1 MSNALVESEIPIDA
15 RRPRQVLVVEDDP
28 AIRHA
33 VSSTLILSGYEV
45 VEADNGLA
53 AMKLLSDRQFDVIV
67 LDMMLPGLSGM
78 DILRELRGSISTP
91 IIAVTAR
98 SLLENRVEGLNL
110 GADDYLVKP
119 FDLDE
124 LLARIAAL
132 LRRSEGKIT
141 QTLEIGPIK
150 IDRASKSVFL
160 NNLLVPLSRTE
171 FEVLMLLA
179 REPGKVV
186 PREVLEQAI
195 LSGETSENI
204 DNLVDAFIWRIRKKL
219 GKKTIVNR
227 RREGFCLFV

>member
-53 AMKLLSDRQFDVIV
+53 AMKVLSDQQFDVIV

-78 DILRELRGSISTP
+78 DILRELRGTISTP

-186 PREVLEQAI
+186 PREQAI

>member
-45 VEADNGLA
+45 VEADTGLA

-110 GADDYLVKP
+110 GADVLTGNQRQGSHGEAHRLSLRSIHLTAKT
-119 FDLDE
+119 E
-124 LLARIAAL
+124 LP
-132 LRRSEGKIT
+132 LRVTR
-141 QTLEIGPIK
+141 
-150 IDRASKSVFL
+150 
-160 NNLLVPLSRTE
+160 
-171 FEVLMLLA
+171 
-179 REPGKVV
+179 
-186 PREVLEQAI
+186 
-195 LSGETSENI
+195 
-204 DNLVDAFIWRIRKKL
+204 
-219 GKKTIVNR
+219 
-227 RREGFCLFV
+227 

>member
-45 VEADNGLA
+45 VEAGNGLA

-78 DILRELRGSISTP
+78 DILRELRGTISTP

-124 LLARIAAL
+124 LLARVAAL

-150 IDRASKSVFL
+150 IDRASKAVFL

-204 DNLVDAFIWRIRKKL
+204 DNLVDAFIWRIRKKI